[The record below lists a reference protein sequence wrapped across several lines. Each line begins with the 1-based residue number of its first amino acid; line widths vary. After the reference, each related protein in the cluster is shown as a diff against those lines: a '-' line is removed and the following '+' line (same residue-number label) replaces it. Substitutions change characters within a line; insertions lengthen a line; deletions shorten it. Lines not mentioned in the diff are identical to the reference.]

1 MFFFTPDDPSAKR
14 LGVSKTWKI
23 TNKYKIESL
32 LPFSEGAELYLMQMD
47 ALDGGEQNHFLI
59 LSFGSI

>member
-47 ALDGGEQNHFLI
+47 AWMVGNTTIF
-59 LSFGSI
+59 